1 MGIICKTCEYTNT
14 EIYNQERNGSQP
26 NHRGIIYPKDF
37 VESMSIKENEEKE
50 KEENKV
56 KEEKGEKEENE
67 ENEEKEETIFKFD
80 HDDDEKEEEKCLKT
94 ILKKGNSNHKFKKYE
109 KSISFHFENRD
120 KDIVEKTVK
129 IIENKQHKLDQ
140 GIKRKKYKNK
150 TVNQPKKSI
159 NGNNQNDSNLNTN
172 FSDEIWFRRKKKSTT
187 LMENSK
193 MLQQFF
199 LAEMKVPISH
209 EILVPQKKGNPSE
222 KYIRGKQIGKGTFGN
237 VYESKN
243 LIFNNKVAMKVIP
256 KNEHMDQL
264 LLKNEILILKKL
276 SHPNIV
282 RIYEF
287 YESYNCYYLI
297 NEFCSGGELFNYINN
312 SKLYEQQLSII
323 FYQVF

>member
-1 MGIICKTCEYTNT
+1 MGILCKTCEYTNT

-140 GIKRKKYKNK
+140 VKKRKNIKNK
-150 TVNQPKKSI
+150 TVIEPKKKPNS
-159 NGNNQNDSNLNTN
+159 NKESSDSNLNSHFT
-172 FSDEIWFRRKKKSTT
+172 DEIWYRRKKKSTT

-193 MLQQFF
+193 MLQQLF

-209 EILVPQKKGNPSE
+209 EIIVPQ
-222 KYIRGKQIGKGTFGN
+222 
-237 VYESKN
+237 
-243 LIFNNKVAMKVIP
+243 
-256 KNEHMDQL
+256 
-264 LLKNEILILKKL
+264 
-276 SHPNIV
+276 
-282 RIYEF
+282 
-287 YESYNCYYLI
+287 
-297 NEFCSGGELFNYINN
+297 
-312 SKLYEQQLSII
+312 
-323 FYQVF
+323 